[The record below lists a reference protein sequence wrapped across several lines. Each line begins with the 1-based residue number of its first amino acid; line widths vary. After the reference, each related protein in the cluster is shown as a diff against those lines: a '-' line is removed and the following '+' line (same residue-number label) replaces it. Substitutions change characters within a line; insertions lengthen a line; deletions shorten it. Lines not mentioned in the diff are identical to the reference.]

1 MRVVILRE
9 KEMFRKEK
17 EKRKKWKKK
26 RERRSKKREEER
38 LGTRPAAKKKTLQ
51 KSCSG
56 VHRDWNDIKGQSS
69 MYRKFSPYR
78 ENVLR
83 HGYFVLGHTALR
95 SSSELKNSFSRRIL
109 KDRETLEIILLNA
122 RM

>member
-1 MRVVILRE
+1 
-9 KEMFRKEK
+9 MFIRKEK
-17 EKRKKWKKK
+17 EKRKNGRK
-26 RERRSKKREEER
+26 REKEEAKKGKRRDWELDR
-38 LGTRPAAKKKTLQ
+38 AAKKKTLQ

>member
-1 MRVVILRE
+1 MEE
-9 KEMFRKEK
+9 KE
-17 EKRKKWKKK
+17 RKKKQKKG
-26 RERRSKKREEER
+26 RGRR
-38 LGTRPAAKKKTLQ
+38 GTRPAAKKKTLQ